1 MQKKKNVF
9 LSISH
14 ELLEDP
20 RKNSDSKKWGK
31 MHEVIKDELNTRY

>member
-1 MQKKKNVF
+1 MQKKNVF
-9 LSISH
+9 LYISH